1 MRAVDSDGIVNATS
15 AWSAA
20 GGPPAA
26 DHAVVAFSIPS
37 ESTARIQE
45 MHVLLLHVILEEVD
59 AWAASA

>member
-1 MRAVDSDGIVNATS
+1 MLFG
-15 AWSAA
+15 

-26 DHAVVAFSIPS
+26 DHADVALSIPS

-59 AWAASA
+59 AWAAAS